1 VEWTCRTARGLVEV
15 RRYSEF
21 QAGPTL
27 YKPQR
32 SGHVLSMSATRVC
45 FTGTCPR
52 ASPGGTSRLN
62 RQSNRGNFA
71 RASTS
76 TTAHGIA
83 EWLFANGGECSAVRA
98 DVSSRGRGLFA
109 ARDVRTG
116 ESIVRIPLKACI
128 TDFASPNPYPGCPYS
143 VTLAAAILTER
154 DAGSSSQWAQY
165 VASLPKEVVGYANC
179 NEALVGDEDVIRAAV
194 GGDDALVHEL
204 QKYAS
209 LVIGSHA
216 AIVAT
221 ASGSTGPAGWNSR
234 DWIWAMSQVH
244 SRTFRVELEVPVAH
258 GARVCNSRNREQT
271 VRLLAP
277 VADLLNHDSDPNE
290 VCCEWSV
297 ERVVGNDVG
306 SDFLNG
312 FALVV
317 KASRDIRKGSEA
329 LISYGERSDPHFFM
343 YYGFLPTKNPFNRAP
358 LFRTLQEAA
367 RWYARLCGHPQENDE
382 ACARERAAAVAEIDH
397 DGGVG
402 GVLGTMDGVARATAR
417 EAATLQVG
425 ENATVDDR
433 LLRLFHILS
442 GEEEIAV
449 AAARIRAAEVLSAMN
464 KANANRD
471 ERYSDADAL
480 AASFR
485 GRRRALLR
493 GIV

>member
-1 VEWTCRTARGLVEV
+1 
-15 RRYSEF
+15 
-21 QAGPTL
+21 
-27 YKPQR
+27 
-32 SGHVLSMSATRVC
+32 MSATRVC
-45 FTGTCPR
+45 FTGTCSQ
-52 ASPGGTSRLN
+52 ASPGGTRRLN
-62 RQSNRGNFA
+62 RRNRQSKRGSFA

-76 TTAHGIA
+76 TTDIA
-83 EWLFANGGECSAVRA
+83 EWLVANGGECSAVRA
-98 DVSSRGRGLFA
+98 GVGSRGRGLFA
-109 ARDVRTG
+109 ARNLRAG
-116 ESIVRIPLKACI
+116 ESIVRIPLKACF
-128 TDFASPNPYPGCPYS
+128 TDIALPDPYPGCPYS

-154 DAGSSSQWAQY
+154 DAGSSSRWAQY
-165 VASLPKEVVGYANC
+165 VASLPEEVVGYANC

-204 QKYAS
+204 QTYAS

-221 ASGSTGPAGWNSR
+221 ASGSTGPAGWSSR

-244 SRTFRVELEVPVAH
+244 SRTFRVDLEVPAAY
-258 GARVCNSRNREQT
+258 GATVGNSGNREQT

-277 VADLLNHDSDPNE
+277 FADLLNHDSDPNE
-290 VCCEWSV
+290 VCCEWGV

-312 FALVV
+312 VDFVV
-317 KASRDIRKGSEA
+317 KASRDIQKGSEA

-343 YYGFLPTKNPFNRAP
+343 YYGFLPKKNPFNRAP

-367 RWYARLCGHPQENDE
+367 RWYARLCGDPQENDE
-382 ACARERAAAVAEIDH
+382 ARVRQRAAAVAEIDP
-397 DGGVG
+397 DGDVG
-402 GVLGTMDGVARATAR
+402 GVLGIVDGADKATAR
-417 EAATLQVG
+417 EAAALELG

-433 LLRLFHILS
+433 LLRLFHVLS
-442 GEEEIAV
+442 GEEEVAV
-449 AAARIRAAEVLSAMN
+449 AAARIRAAEVLGAMN
-464 KANANRD
+464 KVDASRD
-471 ERYSDADAL
+471 EQSSEAAAL